1 MIVSA
6 LTELGDKF
14 ISSYELTYP
23 LSNTPTSAHATDSA
37 SRGSSNVRKSIH
49 MLTPLFP
56 FILAQLSR
64 FRLVRRFHG
73 RHRREERRP
82 HQLYIVLF
90 TVETVPQPDA
100 PGQVIVLG
108 DASEDVPVSWKISE
122 DETVSKKGSIS
133 PPPMALQ

>member
-6 LTELGDKF
+6 LTELGDKS
-14 ISSYELTYP
+14 ISSYEVTCP
-23 LSNTPTSAHATDSA
+23 SSNTPTSTHATGPA

-49 MLTPLFP
+49 ALTPLFP
-56 FILAQLSR
+56 SILAQLSG
-64 FRLVRRFHG
+64 FGLVCRFHG

-82 HQLYIVLF
+82 HQLHIVLF

-100 PGQVIVLG
+100 PGQVEVLG
-108 DASEDVPVSWKISE
+108 DASEDVPVSWKISK
-122 DETVSKKGSIS
+122 DETVSKTGGFS